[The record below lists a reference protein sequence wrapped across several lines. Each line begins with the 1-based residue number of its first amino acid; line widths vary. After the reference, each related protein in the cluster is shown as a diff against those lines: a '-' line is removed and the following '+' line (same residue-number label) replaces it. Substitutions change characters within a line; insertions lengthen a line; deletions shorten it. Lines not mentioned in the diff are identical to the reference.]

1 MLGCQWLPFCWQP
14 PIVGRPLPP
23 ACQPVC
29 LPNSPAQ
36 LHPAGKRCKICAKL
50 DQERL
55 ETVTTEERAAVAELK
70 RVHICEVMND
80 REVSIRGNRV
90 AEADALAMKP
100 DGFGQILKIT
110 IDGMDQAKFRCPRNL
125 ASSAEFEACWR
136 PQLHV
141 VGAIIHG
148 HMECY
153 FLMNAD
159 QPKDSNMNATV
170 ICRCLDI
177 LCDKLGPQFSLPR
190 TLIVAADN
198 TTRES
203 KNQHFANFLSY
214 LVATEKFEC
223 VEQQFMQTGHTHNEQ
238 DQRFSSVTTLL
249 SRAPVLED
257 ATDFAD
263 WIRNIAPPRNRSLHV
278 EVLDTTY
285 DFSAWFSALQIQLS
299 GLAATHAEPDTN
311 HSWRFVRHSM
321 LPQLVS
327 DPVIECGVAAWE
339 GCPSDG
345 RDVILLVKQ
354 FLHHADFSQ
363 RALLVQPH
371 AEAAKLR
378 MCELGVKA
386 ANSLGDR
393 AIHEFRKTA
402 LVVGAAPWNL
412 VRAQAFLE
420 KLCNDNESGHNPAG
434 MRLRFLEEY
443 KMQNIDLLSGQ
454 EMSSVDRKRA
464 RPPRVVKVKEAPKKK
479 RCLRRP
485 AAAAAAAAEE
495 QDPEGTP
502 HPT

>member
-1 MLGCQWLPFCWQP
+1 M
-14 PIVGRPLPP
+14 
-23 ACQPVC
+23 
-29 LPNSPAQ
+29 
-36 LHPAGKRCKICAKL
+36 
-50 DQERL
+50 
-55 ETVTTEERAAVAELK
+55 AELK
-70 RVHICEVMND
+70 GVHICEVMND
-80 REVSIRGNRV
+80 RQVSIRGNRI
-90 AEADALAMKP
+90 AEADALAMKY

-110 IDGMDQAKFRCPRNL
+110 IDGMDQAKFKCPRNL
-125 ASSAEFEACWR
+125 ASSAEFESCWR

-141 VGAIIHG
+141 VGTIIHG

-170 ICRCLDI
+170 ISRCLDI
-177 LCDKLGPQFSLPR
+177 LRDKLGPQFSLPR
-190 TLIVAADN
+190 TLVVAADN
-198 TTRES
+198 TARES

-223 VEQQFMQTGHTHNEQ
+223 VELQFMQTGHTHNEQ
-238 DQRFSSVTTLL
+238 DQRFSSVATLL

-257 ATDFAD
+257 PTDFAD

-278 EVLDTTY
+278 EVLDTTH
-285 DFSAWFSALQIQLS
+285 DFIGWFSGLQIQLS
-299 GLAATHAEPDTN
+299 GLAATQTEPDTN
-311 HSWRFVRHSM
+311 HSWRFVRHSL

-339 GCPSDG
+339 GCPCDG
-345 RDVILLVKQ
+345 RDVILLVKH
-354 FLHHADFSQ
+354 FIHHADFSQ

-378 MCELGVKA
+378 VCELGVKA
-386 ANSLGDR
+386 VNQLGDR

-402 LVVGAAPWNL
+402 VVVGAAPWNL
-412 VRAQAFLE
+412 LRARAFLE

-454 EMSSVDRKRA
+454 ERSSYKSATRQ
-464 RPPRVVKVKEAPKKK
+464 PREVKVKEAPQKK

-485 AAAAAAAAEE
+485 AAAGE
-495 QDPEGTP
+495 QDKAAP
-502 HPT
+502 